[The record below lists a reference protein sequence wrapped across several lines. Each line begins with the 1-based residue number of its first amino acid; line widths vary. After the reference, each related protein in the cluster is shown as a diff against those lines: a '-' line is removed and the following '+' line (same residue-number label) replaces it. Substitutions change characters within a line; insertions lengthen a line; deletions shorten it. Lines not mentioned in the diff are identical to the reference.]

1 MKNVQITREKLQPF
15 KEVLLSEFPG
25 ITPYHMD
32 DAIAALLGFDD
43 GEALNAALDRAMGT
57 IIVPEFYP
65 DRFNRRLR
73 EVPSY
78 PWINPDEPMSAPS
91 NRGKRK
97 PTLEGAMRGV
107 QALLRL
113 VEQD

>member
-1 MKNVQITREKLQPF
+1 MKDVKITRERLQPF
-15 KEVLLSEFPG
+15 KNVMLAEFPG

-32 DAIAALLGFDD
+32 DAVAALLGFDD
-43 GEALNAALDRAMGT
+43 GAALNAALDRGMGT
-57 IIVPEFYP
+57 ILVPEFYP

-78 PWINPDEPMSAPS
+78 PWINPDESMSVPS
-91 NRGKRK
+91 NRGKRT

-107 QALLRL
+107 QAIRRL